1 MSFSVSEYARQRK
14 LNNINN
20 GDSNNSGGFSVQE
33 YVKQRNLPKVGEYL
47 TTSINAWLK
56 KNEAFYGSYNDRI
69 GKYQDKDPLDW
80 AYEADS
86 ADWLNSITSTKGELD
101 AGAEDILSVIKEYGQ
116 YLDEDYVK
124 AVKSAIDGNRGQY
137 SNILSYAT
145 QMNDYWSG
153 FETEDKYK
161 EYVAGQKEYNG
172 MLNYDL
178 VEGQKTIDTTQ
189 IMVDDWNDAVN
200 NKPRVEAR
208 IYDIEQEL
216 EYWETDP
223 VKRAAY
229 EKELASL
236 KQDLARYDSILGSYD
251 GWALETDLAE
261 KKVYHTNATR
271 VQKAAELASVADVD
285 SENYD
290 PEFEKYAALGNEK
303 GLDTTFALIGK
314 SPVGMTFGSNV
325 NNELIAYRSAR
336 SSDGIPL
343 ASWAGAATGVDST
356 DDRAEKFARYMT
368 DKEYKTYTY
377 YYGKYGEEK
386 ADEYLLSIEET
397 VNAREAGMYFDIME
411 GNIALEYTF
420 GVAAGFDQF
429 SSGIEGI
436 FADGYTPTS
445 SMQIASGM
453 AREDL
458 ADDGFEIFGSSVGQ
472 LGYDF
477 LNSGANMLPS
487 ILAGTAV
494 GLINPVAGQVVGA
507 TLLGASAGGNAKV
520 EMLNLG
526 YSEEQ
531 ANTYGIMVAVAEA
544 GMEFALGSIPGISNG
559 GVFSTLGAKAAT
571 KIDNAIAR
579 VAIKLG
585 NKGTSIL
592 RMAVNGAI
600 KVAGGALD
608 EALEEGLQTI
618 IEPWLKEIATGVD
631 WDDANIDEILYSS
644 LLGALTSVA
653 LGGIGDVAGE
663 VNTYRA
669 GRTVQKVNGGVSK
682 LQEIATNENFF
693 SADTVAY
700 KIASEVNEQT
710 DAYTIGK
717 LLMEVGGT
725 ISEQN
730 YTDIVNGLVER
741 GMRKSDAKKIAK
753 QYQAFLNK
761 EVTLS
766 DEAAKI
772 FEALSPLADTLRN
785 DIIGANT
792 TVYQRTKAYSDLMNL
807 AEEVTNSKKTAKKAQ
822 NATTSSK
829 TSVQQA
835 ENASVTENATTK
847 EIATESEF
855 EASADGKTI
864 VKETGKAV
872 NVEEIVSNEGGNLMV
887 KLDSGETVN
896 AKDLAYATAEEGLIY
911 EMVANM
917 GVNPQTAMA
926 LVKAYNPASGVKAQT
941 YAIDIPLA
949 YQYGKVG
956 NKIGLEKLNLTPEQ
970 RYTAYVLG
978 KSDAQAEAHK
988 ASVSLKE
995 SLTKAA
1001 ENAEATASEKKQV
1014 RKGKVRFEYGA
1025 KAKGKAQ
1032 RHVVALAKVLSDAI
1046 GIDFYF
1052 YDSTIEGTPE
1062 SQSNGYFN
1070 PKDNSIHLDLQNSF
1084 TDAKTI
1090 AYSMSHE
1097 LTHFIKKWSPEKFKV
1112 FAEFLMKQYGEH
1124 GVDTDTMLR
1133 NMMNKLG
1140 TDDINEAYEEMVCEA
1155 CEKMLLDSNAA
1166 VKLAQLRA
1174 KDAGLFE
1181 KIKAHVLGILNKIRA
1196 EYKKYSPSSDEAQ
1209 ALDKMGDTMEKFY
1222 SLFEDMAV
1230 DAAQTYQEAVSLNA
1244 ESVSMSEDGTIKMQ
1258 MKQYEQTGR
1267 TTLYNYLRE
1276 QYGENDAQNLIS
1288 TIDNIYDVLKEIKKD
1303 EALSVFSNWQDTEI
1317 ELDEEGHPIFTTSI
1331 NNGDYELN
1339 QDFSRVCKK
1348 RRQLDFVLNMLA
1360 EDPDFEAS
1368 NLTKQDFVKINK
1380 AIKAHG
1386 FEIACALCF
1395 VDSKRFR
1402 QSEWADSFAN
1412 TWNDILNS
1420 IVTDSS
1426 KLTPFNFATKN
1437 PNIADDGIEIDTSKS
1452 VTYRKW
1458 SDGKEDVKNRR
1469 TYDSFDQILSKDGD
1483 KWIEGNT
1490 NVRTIATLLRDHP
1503 ELRHTFRGA
1512 DIIASQGFDTIQR
1525 LAPGIR
1531 SILDGWGG
1539 SSVPKPSSNDASY
1552 DSSIIN
1558 SKGYNKETAY
1568 AMGGVRMNSF
1578 SDFMAHMFF
1587 DYCQAFAD
1595 LSAKELPSQA
1605 YTKELTYVRFFGRSG
1620 QKINMSGIAAIRDNA
1635 LPTTASKGVSKA
1647 EAEANEKIEKMVAG
1661 LDVTRLLEHLNK
1673 DIYQLTEADVEQ
1685 FLDMC
1690 DYVWADESINMKHAT
1705 LLQTGILY
1713 DKLSESK
1720 IEECYELL
1728 KAGEIEEA
1736 LKVAG
1741 EENVDTEYAKHCG
1754 TIVVGVSDAH
1764 IRKLLRDP
1772 NVRMVIPYHKSGL
1785 NPVIARELRIAVYND
1800 YTPVQNTGVI
1810 RKGTKSRS
1818 NLTSEEIK
1826 KAYGL
1831 KDFAFYD
1838 WFGKTIDGKVYDGKA
1853 TADKYLE
1860 WCEKG
1865 YYDESVGDYVYYTT
1879 KEKGYIL
1886 ASELHKKLTVEP
1898 KFNSFIGE
1906 ENYYKLLEDF
1916 DCYNTITGEH
1926 SAQGAVDFL
1935 RNGLPSDYKDILMDA
1950 LKAEQKVQD
1959 DFRDHLDNKGLKEEI
1974 MEIAKPK
1981 DAPKTIEGVKRQAKP
1996 SKKDPR
2002 LLDPRTVTE
2011 SDVVELLEQAQFGD
2025 LTDSSYIPLRVNTPQ
2040 FLIDVIIEHSKG
2052 EYVVEDYPMAA
2063 TVEHLRQNMEEE
2075 DGQSYG
2081 EERPHGFSVEDIIT
2095 ILRKM
2100 GDPSYIVKQ
2109 KNGRY
2114 AEVVSFYNERNKKVI
2129 VAIDFANSQSEKP
2142 KNFKYSQYMN
2152 GYDGGYYNIVVTQY
2166 EPDDLKSY
2174 LGKNEIVYDKTK
2186 MNGKYQV
2193 GSGRIV
2199 TVTHDTPFIEDIIP
2213 QSEEIVNRDTKN
2225 NLLDSDGNVLSKGQQ
2240 EFFKDSKIRD
2250 KNGNLMK
2257 VYHGSPN
2264 KFFTFRQGVAEGWGR
2279 GIYFTDNR
2287 NAASEYGDN
2296 VVEAYLNI
2304 KNPYNADTM
2313 NFEKIGGENTK
2324 AFRDFDMKKWRRWYP
2339 EYDTYE
2345 EYQEE
2350 FGGSGVDMYEIYTEE
2365 KEVFN
2370 QILRELGYDGI
2381 IAYGSNNIDGY
2392 EVVAFEENQPKLTT
2406 NKTPTSDPDIR
2417 HQKKSTSTR
2426 SLLANALETTAQN
2439 DIERTKLEQYKSKI
2453 ELIEAEYAKLA
2464 EIKKQA
2470 NDIRFTKG
2478 RTSAETKQMKALDFE
2493 ANQIANRINV
2503 YDRQLLNLES
2513 TTALKNVL
2521 QREKKLAYDKA
2532 KKEGKEALAKYR
2544 EKAAQTQRELMNR
2557 HTESRK
2563 KAIERAD
2570 KTTMRKNIRK
2580 LVKELNSLLKNS
2592 NKKKNVKQ
2600 ELQETVATSLA
2611 LAEVL
2616 FNDDIKNE
2624 DIVRLGVDSVTEA
2637 ESILL
2642 NEYRDLLDKR
2652 DALIAK
2658 IESTYGNGIVKENL
2672 LTEVGSIEEDLAKV
2686 KNRISTL
2693 NGKLS
2698 EVFERERTRLNKATM
2713 NTVFD
2718 TLITE
2723 YSNLADSGNDYIK
2736 NAYSEVMK
2744 TRLETLKKDLDGKIA
2759 KDMDIHQLAE
2769 VYDAF
2774 KMIKHMISTANGIFR
2789 DGRIEDLAT
2798 YVSNT
2803 QGEIYESTT
2812 EPKDLNVVAD
2822 AIASVFNEF
2831 SWNNLRPV
2839 DAFERLGSK
2848 TFEKLFWD
2856 YINGMGVAAKDVVEA
2871 GEVIANAREK
2881 YGYSKWNMKLA
2892 DTAYTT
2898 REGLTFKP
2906 SLADKLSI
2914 YAYSK
2919 REGADGNKQAMG
2931 HMVDGG
2937 FTYDTGRTYKDVEK
2951 GKTYVRRKLSS
2962 PYRLSEGNIKSIIDS
2977 LTQEQKAYVD
2987 AILPYLTDMGKKG
3000 NEVSMT
3006 LYGIELFG
3014 EKVYFPLQSSA
3025 DYLSSTTQE
3034 LGATQTMSSLANSG
3048 FTKQTTPGADNP
3060 IVLRGFDDVVLE
3072 HIEKMSNYH
3081 GLVIPIENLRRVFD
3095 NVSRDTEKNSLSTK
3109 TLIGSRYGVE
3119 AQKYFAQLLTDLNGG
3134 MSPSGAKSILGKLF
3148 SRGKAM
3154 SVSANL
3160 SVVAQQYF
3168 SIIRAMEVLDPKYFV
3183 PLLNGEAKKTDM
3195 KQYEELKKYAPIAI
3209 IKEMNGF
3216 DVGSSG
3222 RVKDYIGYEGAR
3234 KDADYIKKKIDDI
3247 AMWGAGKMDELG
3259 WVTIWKAVKAEVAS
3273 EQKLTPGTDEF
3284 YKACE
3289 TRFTEVVTKT
3299 QVFDSVASRSGYMR
3313 SKYDAVKYATSFM
3326 GEPTVV
3332 MGRYFVNGINLVR
3345 AIKSKDGGKI
3355 KEASLHFARA
3365 AAVIAISQVLGNLA
3379 KSLIYAGRDDEEDE
3393 AFLEKW
3399 AKNFAEAM
3407 VSDLNVFNSL
3417 PFTRDI
3423 MSIIEGWDVER
3434 PDLTLIADAVTSTKN
3449 VFDGDITFDDSL
3461 DFIGAVGN
3469 LFGIPFKNVIRE
3481 IKSAINV
3488 IDDIFVDGIAPTDIG
3503 GAFVEGLTGEERTK
3517 QTNLYNAIIRGDTGK
3532 IEAIKVTYKTEKA
3545 YESAVKSAL
3554 RENDS
3559 RIKEAAKANS
3569 SGNIRGYSNYIDA
3582 IASEG
3587 HFDRETVEGAI
3598 RAEQSAFNTKINK
3611 AAEAKNNG
3619 DDVEYKK
3626 IVRELR
3632 DSYKGIYSQ
3641 DEIVNLITKAQKEQ
3655 LETKDDDV
3663 DEVTSIYKASDVNSA
3678 FESGDN
3684 EMALEVIDDLI
3695 NTKVA
3700 NGMTEKEAKSSIRS
3714 SMTSYWK
3721 PLYKEAY
3728 KSGNTAEKERIE
3740 RILYASGLYG
3750 DTSRKVMDVCREW
3763 RTERD

>member
-20 GDSNNSGGFSVQE
+20 GDSNNSGGFNVQE

-145 QMNDYWSG
+145 QMNDYWSE

-251 GWALETDLAE
+251 GWALEKDLAE
-261 KKVYHTNATR
+261 KKVFHTNATR

-663 VNTYRA
+663 VNTYEA

-700 KIASEVNEQT
+700 KIASKVNEQT

-792 TVYQRTKAYSDLMNL
+792 TVYQRTKAYSDLMGL
-807 AEEVTNSKKTAKKAQ
+807 AKEVTNKKKSNKTASASEPSAQ
-822 NATTSSK
+822 LT
-829 TSVQQA
+829 
-835 ENASVTENATTK
+835 ENASMTENATAK
-847 EIATESEF
+847 ENATESEF

-956 NKIGLEKLNLTPEQ
+956 NKSGLDKLNLTPEQ

-978 KSDAQAEAHK
+978 KSDAQVETDK
-988 ASVSLKE
+988 ASASLKE
-995 SLTKAA
+995 SLTQAA
-1001 ENAEATASEKKQV
+1001 ENAETTASGKQQV

-1052 YDSTIEGTPE
+1052 YDSTIDGTPE

-1097 LTHFIKKWSPEKFKV
+1097 LVHFIKKWSPAKFKV
-1112 FAEFLMKQYGEH
+1112 FADFLMEQYGEH

-1155 CEKMLLDSNAA
+1155 CEKMLLDSNAT

-1276 QYGENDAQNLIS
+1276 QYGESDAQNLIS

-1713 DKLSESK
+1713 DKLSDSK

-1800 YTPVQNTGVI
+1800 YTPVQNTGAI

-1935 RNGLPSDYKDILMDA
+1935 RNGLPSDYKTILMDA

-1981 DAPKTIEGVKRQAKP
+1981 DAPKTIEGVKRQLKSTNA
-1996 SKKDPR
+1996 SFSQEFADNTLDSFGITEVGDYVHVQR
-2002 LLDPRTVTE
+2002 QVFATLLDEGFFTNSEERSRTDINAESGMAIVTNKDGIAE
-2011 SDVVELLEQAQFGD
+2011 TFSLNNFIRLGKFKKIAKLATIRNLPDIIKNGHVVADNVNNKYDSADNNKKFAYIECPTELDGKEVIVKLAIKKSPQKNKFWVHSIYTIENVS
-2025 LTDSSYIPLRVNTPQ
+2025 DSSASTNNGTEADHITADN
-2040 FLIDVIIEHSKG
+2040 G
-2052 EYVVEDYPMAA
+2052 
-2063 TVEHLRQNMEEE
+2063 
-2075 DGQSYG
+2075 
-2081 EERPHGFSVEDIIT
+2081 DIIT
-2095 ILRKM
+2095 QE
-2100 GDPSYIVKQ
+2100 PPIVKRQ
-2109 KNGRY
+2109 LKKTSDTDYLNAVHRGDMETAQRMVDEAAKEAGY
-2114 AEVVSFYNERNKKVI
+2114 TIAAYHGTRNKFTVFDRNRSGNNYKGWLKFGKGFY
-2129 VAIDFANSQSEKP
+2129 FAKTDESAGRWASNAKGIGDKITMP
-2142 KNFKYSQYMN
+2142 
-2152 GYDGGYYNIVVTQY
+2152 V
-2166 EPDDLKSY
+2166 Y
-2174 LGKNEIVYDKTK
+2174 LRMDN
-2186 MNGKYQV
+2186 
-2193 GSGRIV
+2193 
-2199 TVTHDTPFIEDIIP
+2199 PFIFN
-2213 QSEEIVNRDTKN
+2213 SN
-2225 NLLDSDGNVLSKGQQ
+2225 
-2240 EFFKDSKIRD
+2240 
-2250 KNGNLMK
+2250 
-2257 VYHGSPN
+2257 
-2264 KFFTFRQGVAEGWGR
+2264 
-2279 GIYFTDNR
+2279 
-2287 NAASEYGDN
+2287 EYLTI
-2296 VVEAYLNI
+2296 EARVGKMEKL
-2304 KNPYNADTM
+2304 AD
-2313 NFEKIGGENTK
+2313 FV
-2324 AFRDFDMKKWRRWYP
+2324 
-2339 EYDTYE
+2339 
-2345 EYQEE
+2345 Q
-2350 FGGSGVDMYEIYTEE
+2350 
-2365 KEVFN
+2365 KE
-2370 QILRELGYDGI
+2370 GYDGI
-2381 IAYGSNNIDGY
+2381 IALGSEQY
-2392 EVVAFEENQPKLTT
+2392 VVFDSEQVKSADPVTYDENGNVIPLSERFNSK
-2406 NKTPTSDPDIR
+2406 NDDIR
-2417 HQKKSTSTR
+2417 YQKKTASTR
-2426 SLLANALETTAQN
+2426 SILANALETTAQN
-2439 DIERTKLEQYKSKI
+2439 DIERTKLDQYKSKI
-2453 ELIEAEYAKLA
+2453 ELIEKEQAKLTELRA
-2464 EIKKQA
+2464 KIKELSFAKGA
-2470 NDIRFTKG
+2470 KDTK
-2478 RTSAETKQMKALDFE
+2478 AIKALQFE

-2570 KTTMRKNIRK
+2570 KTTMRRKIRK
-2580 LVKELNSLLKNS
+2580 LVKELNSLLKNG
-2592 NKKKNVKQ
+2592 NKQKNIKEEQ
-2600 ELQETVATSLA
+2600 KTTVTTALA

-2616 FNDDIKNE
+2616 FNDDITNE
-2624 DIVRLGVDSVTEA
+2624 DIVRLGVDSVTEE

-2642 NEYRDLLDKR
+2642 NEYRDLLDSR

-2698 EVFERERTRLNKATM
+2698 EVFVRERARLNKATM
-2713 NTVFD
+2713 NTIFD
-2718 TLITE
+2718 ALITE

-2759 KDMDIHQLAE
+2759 KDMSIHQLAE
-2769 VYDAF
+2769 VYDTF
-2774 KMIKHMISTANGIFR
+2774 KAIKHMISTSNKIFR
-2789 DGRIEDLAT
+2789 EGRAEDLAT

-2951 GKTYVRRKLSS
+2951 GKTYVRRKLSTT
-2962 PYRLSEGNIKSIIDS
+2962 YRLSEGNIKSIIDS
-2977 LTQEQKAYVD
+2977 LTQEQKDYVD

-3048 FTKQTTPGADNP
+3048 FTKQTKPKADNP

-3109 TLIGSRYGVE
+3109 ALIGSRYGVE

-3234 KDADYIKKKIDDI
+3234 KDAKYIKKKIDDI

-3461 DFIGAVGN
+3461 NFIGAVGN

-3481 IKSAINV
+3481 IKSAVNV
-3488 IDDIFVDGIAPTDIG
+3488 VDDIFVDDINPTDMG

-3517 QTNLYNAIIRGDTGK
+3517 QNNLYNAIIRGDTSK
-3532 IEAIKVTYKTEKA
+3532 IEAIKGTYKTDTA

-3569 SGNIRGYSNYIDA
+3569 SGDIRSFTKYIDTIVA
-3582 IASEG
+3582 EG
-3587 HFDRETVEGAI
+3587 HFDRETIEGAI

-3619 DDVEYKK
+3619 DDAEYKK

-3632 DSYKGIYSQ
+3632 DSYRGIYSQ

-3678 FESGDN
+3678 FESGDT

-3700 NGMTEKEAKSSIRS
+3700 NGMTKKEAQSSIRS

-3721 PLYKEAY
+3721 PLYKAAY

-3740 RILYASGLYG
+3740 RILKASGLYG
-3750 DTSRKVMDVCREW
+3750 SASEVIKTCREW